1 MSALIDL
8 VSSFFVSNH
17 CQACCLD
24 GEENYCKKLK
34 RQTLPDHKIV
44 ERSAPRLLLLNDQAF
59 VAVGRGLADGSRDL
73 VWSGETENSWNLF
86 RYGFKV
92 GQFPWWFAA
101 GCLLF
106 TGLCGIGLINYTT
119 ENNAFRLWIAKDSQ
133 FVKNY
138 EFLVQNYPQDVRFN
152 NVILSSQTEGQNVLN
167 GESLALLQR
176 ILEGVAQ
183 EIVVANDTKRWEQLC
198 KK

>member
-1 MSALIDL
+1 M
-8 VSSFFVSNH
+8 
-17 CQACCLD
+17 
-24 GEENYCKKLK
+24 
-34 RQTLPDHKIV
+34 
-44 ERSAPRLLLLNDQAF
+44 LN
-59 VAVGRGLADGSRDL
+59 
-73 VWSGETENSWNLF
+73 ETFCGFQNTVMLCWNLF

-106 TGLCGIGLINYTT
+106 TGLCGIGLINYTE

-138 EFLVQNYPQDVRFN
+138 EFLVKNYPQDVRFN
-152 NVILSSQTEGQNVLN
+152 NVILSSQVEGQNVLN
-167 GESLALLQR
+167 GESLALLQG